1 MQDLIEEA
9 SVINGII
16 QGRTAF
22 PKSFSG
28 PRTGSIESVGGE
40 ECRKR
45 SLDVSVSSA
54 KTQGSKRAASPFYM
68 KNLTLSAYRRPE
80 VAIRLTDS
88 LSRNISDDYRWSGG
102 KVLGR
107 GASSVVRSAIH
118 KEDGMEV
125 AVKCIPKHELLMQR
139 CDDEFRILQQ
149 ISHPNIVRLRDVY
162 ESSTNLYLVM
172 DLAKGDLYSKIEE
185 TGRFT
190 ECMTKK
196 IVYKILEALRYL
208 HDEMHIV
215 HRDVKPENIL
225 CFDSFDCTN
234 IKLTDFGLAKRL
246 VVQDDDTHLTGEQVS
261 NLRHRAYSRVGSD
274 YYTAPEINEGYG
286 YDTAVDLYSLG
297 VCTYILLMGSP
308 PGCTSTTLNEKSCDL
323 SSEAQDFISKLLSMD
338 PKNRP
343 TAAQVL
349 QHDWFHHTDWRTSL
363 TNRNQN
369 LCAVVPTVPLQV
381 KI

>member
-118 KEDGMEV
+118 KE
-125 AVKCIPKHELLMQR
+125 
-139 CDDEFRILQQ
+139 
-149 ISHPNIVRLRDVY
+149 
-162 ESSTNLYLVM
+162 
-172 DLAKGDLYSKIEE
+172 EE